1 MMNFIIM
8 TLSFTVAILLSS
20 VICMLVILNTKVL
33 NWYLAKVQKLTMK
46 MFEDLSEPM
55 FKDEEL
61 V

>member
-55 FKDEEL
+55 FKDEEP